1 MIKNLSIEDETK
13 IINDIINYY
22 STSNDL
28 VYYKTLSLEEQYN
41 KNIIT
46 TAIKFDA
53 NSFKYVPD
61 IFKDDRNF
69 ILEAIKVNGIILY
82 YLSETFKNDE
92 EIVFEAIN
100 QDCKSLNY
108 ASDILKSDRNFIL
121 KLIDNNI
128 NHKFKG
134 CTILQYLPITIKND
148 HEIVLRLIKSGSDSL
163 FGSSKDLSY
172 DRDFILEVVKYDGDS
187 FMYASENLRNDK
199 EIILE
204 SIKTNTKKMNEILE
218 NFNENFISFEQLSNK
233 NHYELKFYLSND
245 LKNDRDII
253 LALVKQDG
261 TTINIA
267 SNTLQNDQE
276 IKAESKKR
284 NLEITK
290 CAYNKL
296 NDENI
301 EIFQKYHQ
309 KKYI

>member
-1 MIKNLSIEDETK
+1 MVKNLSKPYETK
-13 IINDIINYY
+13 IINDIIKYY

-41 KNIIT
+41 KKIIM

-53 NSFKYVPD
+53 NSFMYVPD
-61 IFKDDRNF
+61 NLKDDRTF
-69 ILEAIKVNGIILY
+69 VLEAIKQNGIILY

-108 ASDILKSDRNFIL
+108 ASENLKSDRNFIF

-134 CTILQYLPITIKND
+134 CTILQYLPFNIKND
-148 HEIVLRLIKSGSDSL
+148 PEIVLKLIKSGSDSL
-163 FGSSKDLSY
+163 FGSSKDLCY
-172 DRDFILEVVKYDGDS
+172 DREFILEVVKYDGDS

-204 SIKTNTKKMNEILE
+204 SIKTNTKRMNEILE
-218 NFNENFISFEQLSNK
+218 NFNEKFISFAQISTK
-233 NHYELKFYLSND
+233 NHYELKFYLSNN

-261 TTINIA
+261 STINIA
-267 SNTLQNDQE
+267 SNTLQNDKE
-276 IKAESKKR
+276 IKEESKKR

-301 EIFQKYHQ
+301 EIFKKYHQ
-309 KKYI
+309 KKYT